1 MSICEELR
9 EWLGTGGNLLWDQY
23 FLSYPSPLSRSLLGE
38 VDKVTVKMLLPP
50 VLYCRSK
57 VYQEHI

>member
-1 MSICEELR
+1 MVR
-9 EWLGTGGNLLWDQY
+9 DG
-23 FLSYPSPLSRSLLGE
+23 SYPSPPSRSLLRE

-50 VLYCRSK
+50 VFYFRSK